1 MPASAMKIDDVFIH
15 WCRYPHHMPPKT
27 PNELRKQIEA
37 QQNEPASPGHERT
50 AEGEEV
56 ETPSESEFMGNL
68 QKVARK
74 PKQP

>member
-1 MPASAMKIDDVFIH
+1 MA
-15 WCRYPHHMPPKT
+15 PK
-27 PNELRKQIEA
+27 NSDELRQQIED
-37 QQNEPASPGHERT
+37 QQDQPATLGHERT

-68 QKVARK
+68 RKVARK